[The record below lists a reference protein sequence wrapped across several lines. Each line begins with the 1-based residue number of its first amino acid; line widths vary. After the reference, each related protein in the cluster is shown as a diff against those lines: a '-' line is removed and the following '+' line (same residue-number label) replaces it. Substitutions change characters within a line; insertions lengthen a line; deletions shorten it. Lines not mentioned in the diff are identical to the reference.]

1 VPRPQIAAET
11 SAVSHVTKGAAPD
24 LPDLLTPAE
33 VARWLK
39 TSVKAIY
46 AKAERGTLPG
56 ATRLGRRLYFVRDE
70 LLRYVEQGRVPHPG
84 GTGGDT

>member
-1 VPRPQIAAET
+1 VPSP
-11 SAVSHVTKGAAPD
+11 SAD
-24 LPDLLTPAE
+24 LPDLLTAAE

-39 TSVKAIY
+39 SSLGAVY
-46 AKAERGTLPG
+46 AKAERGALPG
-56 ATRLGRRLYFVRDE
+56 ATRLGRRLYFVRAE